1 VGIITIILTWLIL
14 REKRKRRHIE
24 AAAPPAFD
32 SPKEAPFA
40 LAGSQPS
47 GNSDP
52 GQTEQQDG
60 IVSTAPPGL
69 RRTVASNNL
78 NLVQSSGNAGA
89 VLMPVSP
96 TSPAGDPKY
105 QDLRGIP
112 GNCLF
117 EMFELRVESEFGSGR
132 RARNRDIKISS
143 DHTTLILSHFTSSH
157 CSPFISLGTYA

>member
-96 TSPAGDPKY
+96 TSPAVASNVGAPPNVAE
-105 QDLRGIP
+105 QGGGGRPEVP
-112 GNCLF
+112 G
-117 EMFELRVESEFGSGR
+117 S
-132 RARNRDIKISS
+132 ARNPGE
-143 DHTTLILSHFTSSH
+143 L
-157 CSPFISLGTYA
+157 PV